1 MHRFGR
7 TKIVKHTNQVS
18 LLSQQQNEQ
27 QIVAQVA
34 ERLRALYPSVP
45 SDTVAAVVED
55 KYARF
60 DGRPVRDFVPLFVER
75 YARSELTTLAG

>member
-1 MHRFGR
+1 MG
-7 TKIVKHTNQVS
+7 S
-18 LLSQQQNEQ
+18 PSQQHSEQ

-34 ERLRALYPSVP
+34 ERLTAMYPSVP
-45 SDTVAAVVED
+45 SDTIAAVVED

-75 YARSELTTLAG
+75 FARTELATLAN